1 MKKVLF
7 VCSGNTCRS
16 PMAQAVF
23 NHLAQKRGI
32 VDVVAFSAGLYTQD
46 GLPYAAHSIE
56 VLQDNGIALSGTS
69 RQITDEMLAE
79 CDLVFGLTYSLS
91 TALVSAF
98 PDRSDK
104 IYRFPL
110 EVPDPFGGDIMLYRR
125 SLVKITEGVERIL
138 RAIEAGKL

>member
-23 NHLAQKRGI
+23 NAAAEKRGL
-32 VDVVAFSAGLYTQD
+32 DAVAFSAGLYTQD
-46 GLPYAAHSIE
+46 GLPYAANTVE
-56 VLQDNGIALSGTS
+56 VLRDNGISLSGTS
-69 RQITDEMLAE
+69 KQITDTMLTE
-79 CDLVFGLTYSLS
+79 CDIVFGLTYSIN
-91 TALVSAF
+91 TALVAAF
-98 PDRSDK
+98 PEYQDK

-125 SLVKITEGVERIL
+125 SLIKITDGVEKIL
-138 RAIEAGKL
+138 RAIEVGKL